1 MPEEENEWS
10 ESLLRSSSTLSVG
23 SFVIGSWMVFLTV
36 VNIVLGA
43 YSEGRKV
50 NWVDFFMNGDETN
63 SAHEIGIE
71 IGDIAFGILSL
82 IVILIGYLGIASST
96 EGGFGSWIR
105 NLPQDV
111 KFVSLFSSEN
121 GMERTLAS
129 WMVIFGGLF
138 YFIWSILETTW
149 VDPGVYSVTI
159 SLIAIGMG
167 IHWIQDSKIS
177 SD

>member
-1 MPEEENEWS
+1 MPEGENEWS

-23 SFVIGSWMVFLTV
+23 SFVIGTWMAFLTML
-36 VNIVLGA
+36 NIVLGA

-50 NWVDFFMNGDETN
+50 NWIDFFMNGNNTH
-63 SAHEIGIE
+63 STHEIGVE
-71 IGDIAFGILSL
+71 MGDIAFGILSI
-82 IVILIGYLGIASST
+82 IVIFIGYVGIAAST
-96 EGGFGSWIR
+96 EGGFGRWIK

-111 KFVSLFSSEN
+111 KITSLFSSEN
-121 GMERTLAS
+121 GIERTLAS
-129 WMVIFGGLF
+129 WMVLLGGLF
-138 YFIWSILETTW
+138 YFVWSAIETTW

-167 IHWIQDSKIS
+167 LHWIQDSKVS